1 MNAMCSGRRT
11 LLVTLLCS
19 LLASAF
25 GADNSTSLD
34 PRRPLV
40 YRNEQGALVPVTTVH
55 EWNLRRE
62 DLLRRMQQVMGA
74 LTKNEKRCPLDMQT
88 LRESD
93 GGSYV
98 VREITFA
105 SEPGS
110 ATPALLFIPKN
121 ALSATER
128 RTRAALCLHPTNLQ
142 LGHKAMTAA
151 GANSSYA
158 IELAQRG
165 FVAIAPAYP
174 LMGDYQPDLQ
184 KLGYASGTMKAIRD
198 NMRAID
204 LLAELPFVKA
214 DHVAALGHSLG
225 GHNAIF
231 TAVFDPRIAVIVSS
245 CGFDSFLDYYDG
257 SPAMWAPGKGWT
269 QERYMPRLA
278 DYFPALTTIP
288 FDFHELIAALAP
300 RRVWIHAPLHDTN
313 FRWQSVDRVADA
325 ARTVYEL
332 HGAGQNLTVEH
343 PDCPHEFPIAMR
355 ERAYQA
361 IEDALREAH

>member
-1 MNAMCSGRRT
+1 MSSERRT
-11 LLVTLLCS
+11 ILVAVLCA

-25 GADNSTSLD
+25 GADNATSLD
-34 PRRPLV
+34 PRRPLIF
-40 YRNEQGALVPVTTVH
+40 RNAQGALVPVTTVR
-55 EWNLRRE
+55 EWNLRRD
-62 DLLRRMQQVMGA
+62 DLLVRMQQVMGPITA
-74 LTKNEKRCPLDMQT
+74 NAKRAPLDMKT
-88 LRESD
+88 VRETD

-110 ATPALLFIPKN
+110 VTPALLFIPKK
-121 ALSATER
+121 ALASTER
-128 RTRAALCLHPTNLQ
+128 QTRAALCLHPTNLQ
-142 LGHKAMTAA
+142 LGHKVMTAA
-151 GANSSYA
+151 GGNSSYA

-174 LMGDYQPDLQ
+174 LMGDYHPDLR
-184 KLGYASGTMKAIRD
+184 KLGYASGTMKAIVD

-214 DHVAALGHSLG
+214 DHVAAIGHSLG

-231 TAVFDPRIAVIVSS
+231 TAVFDPRIAIIVSS
-245 CGFDSFLDYYDG
+245 CGFDSFLDYYEG
-257 SPAMWAPGKGWT
+257 SPAMWSPGKGWT

-278 DYFPALTTIP
+278 HYFPALNAIP

-300 RRVWIHAPLHDTN
+300 RPVWINAPLHDAN

-325 ARTVYEL
+325 ARSVYAL
-332 HGAGQNLTVEH
+332 HGAGRYLTVEH
-343 PDCPHEFPIAMR
+343 PDAPHEFPLAMR
-355 ERAYQA
+355 ERAYRA
-361 IEDALREAH
+361 IEDVLRDAN